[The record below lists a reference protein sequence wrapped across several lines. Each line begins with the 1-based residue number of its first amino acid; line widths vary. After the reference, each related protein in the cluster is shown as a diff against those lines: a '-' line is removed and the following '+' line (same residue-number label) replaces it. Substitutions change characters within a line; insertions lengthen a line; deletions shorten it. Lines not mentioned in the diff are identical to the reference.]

1 MNKEMEHIYW
11 LKDHDWFDYDSTKDF
26 LDDGAIT
33 MKPDAPERAKKSF
46 DKWLTMKDEIREREA
61 SRMTL
66 KHDVWEEIGQIW
78 PL

>member
-1 MNKEMEHIYW
+1 
-11 LKDHDWFDYDSTKDF
+11 
-26 LDDGAIT
+26 